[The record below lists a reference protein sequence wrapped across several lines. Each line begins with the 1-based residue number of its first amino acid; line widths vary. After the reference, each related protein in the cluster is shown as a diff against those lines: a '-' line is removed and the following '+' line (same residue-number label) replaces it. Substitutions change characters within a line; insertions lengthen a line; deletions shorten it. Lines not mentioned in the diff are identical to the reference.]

1 MVSARD
7 PYLEPQESYVTVL
20 YSGKFSSAVFWRRV
34 IKESM
39 ENLENIKTIN
49 DVNLED
55 TKFDFL
61 FGGSLKTLLP
71 TKVTMGIHS
80 WV

>member
-1 MVSARD
+1 MSARD
-7 PYLEPQESYVTVL
+7 HYLEPQESYVTVL
-20 YSGKFSSAVFWRRV
+20 YSGKISSDGIWPRV

-39 ENLENIKTIN
+39 ENLENIKIIN
-49 DVNLED
+49 DANLED

>member
-1 MVSARD
+1 
-7 PYLEPQESYVTVL
+7 VTVL
-20 YSGKFSSAVFWRRV
+20 YSGKISSDGIWPRV

-39 ENLENIKTIN
+39 ENLENIKIIN
-49 DVNLED
+49 DANLED